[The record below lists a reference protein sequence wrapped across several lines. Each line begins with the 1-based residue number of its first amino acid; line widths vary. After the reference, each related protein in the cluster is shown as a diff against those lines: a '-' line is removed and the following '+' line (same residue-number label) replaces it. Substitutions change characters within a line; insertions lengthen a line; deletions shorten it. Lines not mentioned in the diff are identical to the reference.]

1 MIAVLAFIKK
11 WWRETSLVVLVA
23 LLGIQAYNINS
34 LKGKLSK
41 SVLERANDQLTYE
54 NRLQQIDLETQ
65 QLMNQINQEVA
76 EKERH
81 IHEAWTDKLN
91 NALKENELLETNL
104 ASLSRDTDR
113 LLNAIKELNTSGG
126 SNPDYRDSTG
136 GITSTSS
143 GQSSTARDVL
153 EACIREYSSM
163 AQDADRVIRDFR
175 LLNDWKEVILIEL
188 KEPEND

>member
-81 IHEAWTDKLN
+81 IHEAWTDKLEG
-91 NALKENELLETNL
+91 ALQENEELETIIRGL
-104 ASLSRDTDR
+104 RHDTDS
-113 LLNAIKELNTSGG
+113 LLNQLSEQ
-126 SNPDYRDSTG
+126 
-136 GITSTSS
+136 STSS
-143 GQSSTARDVL
+143 GSQSNRGDSESQVTKPSSSFSTRDRELFATCV
-153 EACIREYSSM
+153 REYSDM
-163 AQDADRVIRDFR
+163 AKAADRVIQDFR
-175 LLNDWKEVILIEL
+175 LLNDWKEVIIIDFME
-188 KEPEND
+188 